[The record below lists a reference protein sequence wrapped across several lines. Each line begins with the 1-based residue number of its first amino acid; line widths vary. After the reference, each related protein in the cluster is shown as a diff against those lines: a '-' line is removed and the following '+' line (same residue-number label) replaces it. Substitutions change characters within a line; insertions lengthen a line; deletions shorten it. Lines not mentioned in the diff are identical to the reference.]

1 MCSYCV
7 FFSSRRRHTRC
18 ALVTG
23 VQTCALP
30 IFRLTPA
37 QIVGAALEE
46 GVHVVGLSVLSG
58 SHVALVSEVLER
70 MENAGIGRVP
80 VVAGGIIPPEDA
92 AALKAAGVAAVYTPK
107 DRSEEHTS
115 ELQSLMRI
123 SYAVF
128 CLQKKKTQQ

>member
-92 AALKAAGVAAVYTPK
+92 AALKAAGVDAVYTPQ
-107 DRSEEHTS
+107 DYDLTAILADLADIVAR
-115 ELQSLMRI
+115 R
-123 SYAVF
+123 
-128 CLQKKKTQQ
+128 TQEAA

>member
-80 VVAGGIIPPEDA
+80 VVAGGSIPPEDA
-92 AALKAAGVAAVYTPK
+92 AALKAAGDAAVYTPK
-107 DRSEEHTS
+107 DYDLTAILADIVDIVDR
-115 ELQSLMRI
+115 R
-123 SYAVF
+123 
-128 CLQKKKTQQ
+128 TQEAA

>member
-107 DRSEEHTS
+107 DYDRSEEHTS
-115 ELQSLMRI
+115 EIQ
-123 SYAVF
+123 
-128 CLQKKKTQQ
+128 

>member
-107 DRSEEHTS
+107 DYDLTAILADIVDIVDRRKIGRAH
-115 ELQSLMRI
+115 
-123 SYAVF
+123 V
-128 CLQKKKTQQ
+128 

>member
-107 DRSEEHTS
+107 DYDLTAILADIVDIVDR
-115 ELQSLMRI
+115 R
-123 SYAVF
+123 
-128 CLQKKKTQQ
+128 TQEAA